1 MSTIILKTTSKKKL
15 DLIEAL
21 AKELGISVQKE
32 IVKTKTPNSTT
43 LKAIKEAKLGKSTKV
58 TLDAFRKQLYA

>member
-1 MSTIILKTTSKKKL
+1 MSTIILKTSSKKKL

-32 IVKTKTPNSTT
+32 VVKTKIPNSTT
-43 LKAIKEAKLGKSTKV
+43 IKAIKEAKTGKSTKV

>member
-21 AKELGISVQKE
+21 AKELGISVQREVAKS
-32 IVKTKTPNSTT
+32 KTPNATT
-43 LKAIKEAKLGKSTKV
+43 LNAIKEAKTGKTTKV
-58 TLDAFRKQLYA
+58 SLEAFRKQLYA